1 LVGVLASV
9 IGLAVVAGVMA
20 VNSADGTN
28 YATWSWIATGIVWP
42 LGLLAS
48 VVSWQSSRMGPAA
61 MLAIGLV
68 ASFLFVWEVG
78 QVGGVPLAMAGA
90 AMLWQT
96 HADPE
101 PDATD

>member
-1 LVGVLASV
+1 
-9 IGLAVVAGVMA
+9 
-20 VNSADGTN
+20 
-28 YATWSWIATGIVWP
+28 
-42 LGLLAS
+42 
-48 VVSWQSSRMGPAA
+48 

-96 HADPE
+96 RV
-101 PDATD
+101 DAERDTTP